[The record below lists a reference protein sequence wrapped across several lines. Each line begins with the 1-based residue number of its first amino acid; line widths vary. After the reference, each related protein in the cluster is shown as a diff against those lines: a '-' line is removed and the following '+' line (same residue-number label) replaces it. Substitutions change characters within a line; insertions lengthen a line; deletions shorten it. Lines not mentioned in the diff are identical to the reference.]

1 MANLSTT
8 LDQILDEQV
17 QSGRFSSKEEVT
29 QELLQL
35 LIERDIDKN
44 IARGMEQIEAGQG
57 IEMNETYKSSLQNRI
72 LNRLS
77 LKQR

>member
-29 QELLQL
+29 QELLHL